1 MAVVGNTTAIL
12 ATSSYTPPFQT
23 FTNTVPITYA
33 GGPQTTTTGRA
44 SPGAT
49 ATQSSG
55 PVNPTV
61 PASADDHTYIANYLQ
76 VHGLSAPSYRYA
88 YFLWFILIA
97 LVVLYSLLHHVGA
110 GRSALGAWWSK
121 ALMRRRVWRQ
131 GKQQSA
137 SASAAGGPLGKK
149 RRPKVLPSNAQIA
162 SIAVIGAL
170 SAALCVVGA
179 DYIAAGSST
188 WDLGSSF
195 TKRAAASNLALP
207 NYNISKTWWT
217 SGSRFGLIAFALMPL
232 VVLFALKAPPFALL
246 ALRAFTHL
254 HADKLALL
262 HRWTGRI
269 VWLFTTLHVALW
281 TVELFKDSRN
291 DGTGRSVWNVAW
303 LYSKFIWAVVG
314 YAGMTGLIV
323 LSIKSIRKRVY
334 ELFYILHVVLTIVT
348 LVGSLLHYPPLWYWI
363 TIAAALWAGERAYRL
378 VRFGFINGWFGG
390 LDRQVPFAAGPKFE
404 EDFGNRQSA
413 FEEYSMRDLDRPPA
427 AAAYHDKSLPPNPF
441 GNREGAY
448 APPHTAYAPVMHRSD
463 TDERLGSSS
472 SHTHVSELAYASAAT
487 GGLRDSQYSQTHDRA
502 SSPAPPSSVTMVRNP
517 TTAVRARPLN
527 IPPGYAHAQLLPSKT
542 VRLTIR
548 VPRPFHWYP
557 GQHVLLY
564 IPEISRWQSHPFSIL
579 SVHDDE
585 IEREI
590 VLLVKARKGFTLK
603 LFEATR
609 RKVFRAEGVD
619 FDKRQSLKSIGS
631 LANRQEPPNVLFRA
645 MVDGPFGSAARGKP
659 GVHSSNI
666 IICGGSGVS
675 FGIAVL
681 QYLCECMSTRDA
693 GGLGRGGKGGRYFI
707 TRRVRFIWIVREFAE
722 IAWISVMIKRCID
735 LVPRDALQIDI
746 FVTDQN
752 LVTNGTNLNSMY
764 SGGGGGVGVGDDF
777 LPPQPSFARSGG
789 HSRRGSSDS
798 VSSQMSVDSSSE
810 LAYLD
815 NTNPSYADG
824 HTSENDSIIDL
835 TNYEDE
841 EDPEQSEVQL
851 ELSKK
856 LRKEGKV
863 RRMRTRRGQRGT
875 SRSESAKMSY
885 PPSRPPTGHEQ
896 QGFYDA
902 SRPTTPMGGASTMD
916 QQILAYRQQGG
927 GPQDPYDPYVHP
939 RPASHADS
947 FSAAPP
953 NLPYA
958 SAAHSQRASISNSF
972 IENSYDRYDPFA
984 SGARSGNYSPSPSM
998 QTFDIGGHGDTK
1010 SIAGDSLAAF
1020 APRALGQRADSM
1032 VLIGNGAD
1040 GGADAGIWLDAVD
1053 FASMNVVAEFTRPGR
1068 PKLDVILKEE
1078 MERAQGS
1085 IGVGSESR
1093 AQHCFVVRIL
1103 IFFAPP
1109 CLSLR
1114 TTLAQ
1119 RTGTKHGL

>member
-23 FTNTVPITYA
+23 FTDTLPITYA
-33 GGPQTTTTGRA
+33 GGPQTTGRA

-49 ATQSSG
+49 ATATAG

-76 VHGLSAPSYRYA
+76 VHGLSSPSYRYA
-88 YFLWFILIA
+88 YFLWFVLIA
-97 LVVLYSLLHHVGA
+97 LVVIYSLLHHAGA
-110 GRSALGAWWSK
+110 GRGALGAWWSK
-121 ALMRRRVWRQ
+121 HLMRRRVLRA
-131 GKQQSA
+131 GKA
-137 SASAAGGPLGKK
+137 SAAAPAGGPLGKK
-149 RRPKVLPSNAQIA
+149 RRPKVMPSNAQIA
-162 SIAVIGAL
+162 SIAVVGAL
-170 SAALCVVGA
+170 SALLCVVGA

-188 WDLGSSF
+188 WDLGTSF
-195 TKRAAASNLALP
+195 TKRASSNLALP

-281 TVELFKDSRN
+281 TVELLKDSRN
-291 DGTGRSVWNVAW
+291 DGSGRSVWDVAW

-334 ELFYILHVVLTIVT
+334 ELFYVLHVTLTIVT
-348 LVGSLLHYPPLWYWI
+348 LVGSVLHYPPLWYWI
-363 TIAAALWAGERAYRL
+363 IIAAVLWAGERAYRL
-378 VRFGFINGWFGG
+378 VRFGWINGWFGG

-404 EDFGNRQSA
+404 EDYGNRQSA
-413 FEEYSMRDLDRPPA
+413 FEEYGMRDLDRPPA

-441 GNREGAY
+441 GDREGGPTTY
-448 APPHTAYAPVMHRSD
+448 APPNTAYAPVMHRSD

-472 SHTHVSELAYASAAT
+472 SHTHVSELAYASAAN
-487 GGLRDSQYSQTHDRA
+487 GGLRDSQYSQSYDRA
-502 SSPAPPSSVTMVRNP
+502 HSPAPASSVTMVRNP
-517 TTAVRARPLN
+517 AVRVRPLN
-527 IPPGYAHAQLLPSKT
+527 IPPGYAHVQLLPSKT

-548 VPRPFHWYP
+548 VARPFHWYP

-585 IEREI
+585 VEREI

-619 FDKRQSLKSIGS
+619 HDKRQSLKSIGS
-631 LANRQEPPNVLFRA
+631 LANREPPNVLFRT

-659 GVHSSNI
+659 GVHSSNL

-693 GGLGRGGKGGRYFI
+693 GGLGRGGKGGRYFV
-707 TRRVRFIWIVREFAE
+707 TRRVRFIWVVREFAE
-722 IAWISVMIKRCID
+722 IAWISVMLKKCID

-752 LVTNGTNLNSMY
+752 LVAGGPNLNSMY
-764 SGGGGGVGVGDDF
+764 SGGGGDDF
-777 LPPQPSFARSGG
+777 LPPQPSFAKGG
-789 HSRRGSSDS
+789 HSRRGSADS
-798 VSSQMSVDSSSE
+798 VNSQMSVDSSSE

-815 NTNPSYADG
+815 NSNPSYADG
-824 HTSENDSIIDL
+824 NTSEVDSIIDL

-875 SRSESAKMSY
+875 SRSESAKLSY
-885 PPSRPPTGHEQ
+885 PPRPSTGHEQ

-902 SRPTTPMGGASTMD
+902 SRPTTPMGGASMD
-916 QQILAYRQQGG
+916 EQVLAYRQGG
-927 GPQDPYDPYVHP
+927 QQDPYDPYVHP
-939 RPASHADS
+939 RPVSHADS
-947 FSAAPP
+947 FQAAPP

-958 SAAHSQRASISNSF
+958 SAGHSQRASISNSF

-984 SGARSGNYSPSPSM
+984 TGARSGGYSPSPSM

-1032 VLIGNGAD
+1032 VLIGNGVD
-1040 GGADAGIWLDAVD
+1040 GGADAGIWLDAAD

-1085 IGVGSESR
+1085 IGVGSE
-1093 AQHCFVVRIL
+1093 
-1103 IFFAPP
+1103 
-1109 CLSLR
+1109 
-1114 TTLAQ
+1114 
-1119 RTGTKHGL
+1119 